1 MRNSEVLQGPLM
13 GCIAIVSSCR
23 QHSRS
28 AKTQA
33 GWRRPQRRL
42 GAGLPAPLLGAAAG
56 TEAWLLVFF
65 VRGLSAIRSLNR
77 SASC

>member
-1 MRNSEVLQGPLM
+1 MRSSKDLQGPQM
-13 GCIAIVSSCR
+13 GCIAIVASCR

-33 GWRRPQRRL
+33 GWCRPQRRPE
-42 GAGLPAPLLGAAAG
+42 AGLPALLLGAAAG
-56 TEAWLLVFF
+56 TEAWLLGFPM
-65 VRGLSAIRSLNR
+65 RGLSAIRSLNR